1 MGNFRAL
8 ITVEISSSNLIL
20 SVIICGPDSINTEY
34 RNGLCQV
41 KKKRSLAPLP
51 FKLRAQYYWK
61 AALKETQS
69 LVNLR
74 QHGQEQAQ

>member
-8 ITVEISSSNLIL
+8 ITVKISFLNLIFI
-20 SVIICGPDSINTEY
+20 VIIYDPEFTDTEY
-34 RNGLCQV
+34 RNSLCQV
-41 KKKRSLAPLP
+41 KKRSLAPLP
-51 FKLRAQYYWK
+51 FKVRAQYYWK

-69 LVNLR
+69 LVNFR